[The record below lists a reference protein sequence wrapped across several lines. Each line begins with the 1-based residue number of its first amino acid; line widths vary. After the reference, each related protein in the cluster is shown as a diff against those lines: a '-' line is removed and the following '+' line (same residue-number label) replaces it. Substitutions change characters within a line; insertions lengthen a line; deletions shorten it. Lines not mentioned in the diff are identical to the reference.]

1 MNECMHACIHT
12 YMYIHVCVPVCI
24 CLQAGVHVCMF
35 ETMKLDS
42 DYLHV
47 ILVDRKLRLEY
58 P

>member
-1 MNECMHACIHT
+1 MYACMNSFIHT
-12 YMYIHVCVPVCI
+12 YMYIHVCMPVCI
-24 CLQAGVHVCMF
+24 CLQAGVHERMF